1 LILSNGGTTSSD
13 EESGVP
19 EDGSALGETEEA
31 RKEGSAQ
38 EFVGRAGIAELGL
51 NSQFADG

>member
-1 LILSNGGTTSSD
+1 MSGLSKALIDFGIGKIRD
-13 EESGVP
+13 IFR
-19 EDGSALGETEEA
+19 SARGALWFS
-31 RKEGSAQ
+31 GSAQ

>member
-1 LILSNGGTTSSD
+1 MLPFNSFF
-13 EESGVP
+13 
-19 EDGSALGETEEA
+19 
-31 RKEGSAQ
+31 GSAQ